1 MLITRHMPSKD
12 AGTIRNQNFPFSGLN
27 KFKINFRNDG
37 KVRLKCSVE
46 IKGKEVKGGG
56 ISNSIE
62 QADILCL
69 IFLHAIERDLQAV
82 NQNRI

>member
-1 MLITRHMPSKD
+1 MERCRQYQK
-12 AGTIRNQNFPFSGLN
+12 AEFSFLW
-27 KFKINFRNDG
+27 FKINFRNG
-37 KVRLKCSVE
+37 KKVRIKCTVE
-46 IKGKEVKGGG
+46 MKGKEVKGGG

-69 IFLHAIERDLQAV
+69 IFLRAVERDLQAV

>member
-1 MLITRHMPSKD
+1 MERGRHYQK
-12 AGTIRNQNFPFSGLN
+12 AEFSFLW
-27 KFKINFRNDG
+27 FKINFRNDG
-37 KVRLKCSVE
+37 KVRIKCSVE

-56 ISNSIE
+56 IGNSIE

-69 IFLHAIERDLQAV
+69 IFLHAVERDLQAV